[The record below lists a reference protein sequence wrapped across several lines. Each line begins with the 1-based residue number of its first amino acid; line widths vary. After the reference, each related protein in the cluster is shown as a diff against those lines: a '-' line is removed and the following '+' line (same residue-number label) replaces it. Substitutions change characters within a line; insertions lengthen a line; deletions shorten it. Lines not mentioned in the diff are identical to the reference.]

1 MLITYS
7 VEQQIFKF
15 KVNSGNNQE
24 LWGVNADF
32 STYQLK
38 WTIDAI
44 LQHMGFYPTTE
55 NPCVMM
61 RENHITKSCEYI
73 VFYQDELYIASTTI
87 EEILHILLD
96 KYKIKINPDLS
107 FHMIQEEQ

>member
-1 MLITYS
+1 MP
-7 VEQQIFKF
+7 QIFKS
-15 KVNSGNNQE
+15 KDNQG

-32 STYQLK
+32 TSYELK

-61 RENHITKSCEYI
+61 REISKQTSEYI
-73 VFYQDELYIASTTI
+73 AIYQDELYIASTTL
-87 EEILHILLD
+87 EEILNMLQD
-96 KYKIKINPDLS
+96 KYQININPDVYLGS
-107 FHMIQEEQ
+107 NFPDDPGGTMIC